1 MASKRKNKRVD
12 SAGKKDTQAAVAGTG
27 TGKKNQSESAVPV
40 TPTQVSNSK
49 KGPRNHS
56 PLRRGPTGASLE
68 NALSPAKDNMQH
80 TTSTTLINNSSVERR
95 DSNSSSS
102 SSNSTT
108 EDEEESETEER
119 DRRTKDKVRDNEKRG
134 NEKEADTYEEI
145 YNKVQGN
152 MGANRNDKREGAQAF
167 DVARDLVFSWMKFLD
182 EKQYNSSDGIV
193 ASFISDQLNLFPEET
208 PSMSNVVKEN
218 LRMGKHAWWFKVNI
232 FVRDAINSSRAYACA
247 KLRKGLRRVY
257 FKNEGNNIPDLHD
270 IMRGRENTDIED
282 IEALYIYFDVV
293 VASQLKS
300 VDWKGSNKYQLVSDL
315 CTESDEAMGLLMLEN
330 SWDKWM
336 EDFANEMK
344 GEITT
349 GDKRKQKG
357 RDRHRTKYTIQ
368 GKMKGAKGSG
378 WTEEGKVRFNQFFD
392 KVEGDRMNFKQSEET
407 FKKEMIRRSNPMS
420 DKDEYDGTFT
430 QDKSNKKVRVTITYK
445 VPGSS
450 RKLSN
455 QKITGN
461 SRNDGHFVAV

>member
-1 MASKRKNKRVD
+1 MCLLYTCSN
-12 SAGKKDTQAAVAGTG
+12 TG
-27 TGKKNQSESAVPV
+27 
-40 TPTQVSNSK
+40 
-49 KGPRNHS
+49 
-56 PLRRGPTGASLE
+56 
-68 NALSPAKDNMQH
+68 
-80 TTSTTLINNSSVERR
+80 
-95 DSNSSSS
+95 
-102 SSNSTT
+102 
-108 EDEEESETEER
+108 
-119 DRRTKDKVRDNEKRG
+119 
-134 NEKEADTYEEI
+134 
-145 YNKVQGN
+145 
-152 MGANRNDKREGAQAF
+152 
-167 DVARDLVFSWMKFLD
+167 
-182 EKQYNSSDGIV
+182 
-193 ASFISDQLNLFPEET
+193 
-208 PSMSNVVKEN
+208 
-218 LRMGKHAWWFKVNI
+218 
-232 FVRDAINSSRAYACA
+232 
-247 KLRKGLRRVY
+247 VY
-257 FKNEGNNIPDLHD
+257 FKNKGNNIPDLHD

-357 RDRHRTKYTIQ
+357 RERHRTKYTIQ
-368 GKMKGAKGSG
+368 GKMKGTKGSG

-455 QKITGN
+455 KKITGN
-461 SRNDGHFVAV
+461 SGNDGHFVAV